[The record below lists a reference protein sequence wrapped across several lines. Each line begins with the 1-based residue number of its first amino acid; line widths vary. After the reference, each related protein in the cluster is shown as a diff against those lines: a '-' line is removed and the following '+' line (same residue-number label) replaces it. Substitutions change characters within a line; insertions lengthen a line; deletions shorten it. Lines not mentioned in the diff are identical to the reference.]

1 MSMMLFFV
9 CTISE
14 RLKHLFL
21 YFTKIKTIFDNHE

>member
-21 YFTKIKTIFDNHE
+21 YLTKIKNNL

>member
-14 RLKHLFL
+14 CLKHLFL
-21 YFTKIKTIFDNHE
+21 YLTKIKTIFDNHE